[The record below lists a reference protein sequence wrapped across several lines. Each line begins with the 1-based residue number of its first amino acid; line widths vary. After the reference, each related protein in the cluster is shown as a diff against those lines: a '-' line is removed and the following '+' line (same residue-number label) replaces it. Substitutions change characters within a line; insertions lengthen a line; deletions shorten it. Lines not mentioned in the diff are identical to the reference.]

1 MITDKR
7 EDILKYIPQR
17 PPMVMIHRLKE
28 ASVTLAVTLFD
39 IEADN
44 LFVEAGFLQES
55 GLIENI
61 AQTGAAMT
69 GYHAIANQTEVKLG
83 FIGAVKRLKIHSKP
97 AVGQTIET
105 HVKVTHEVFDYK
117 VIKGEVYHQQQLMAE
132 CEMNI
137 FIQPDEASMK

>member
-7 EDILKYIPQR
+7 EDLLKYIPQR
-17 PPMVMIHRLKE
+17 SPMVMIHRLKD
-28 ASVTLAVTLFD
+28 ASESSAVTLFD

-69 GYHAIANQTEVKLG
+69 GYNAIENQTEVKLG
-83 FIGAVKRLKIHSKP
+83 FIGAVKRLKIHDKP
-97 AVGQTIET
+97 AIGQTIET
-105 HVKVTHEVFDYK
+105 LVKVTHEVFDYK
-117 VIKGEVYHQQQLMAE
+117 VIKGEVYHQQHLIAE

-137 FIQPDEASMK
+137 FIQPDEAY

>member
-1 MITDKR
+1 MITDKQ
-7 EDILKYIPQR
+7 EDLLKYIPQR
-17 PPMVMIHRLKE
+17 PPMVMIHRLKQV
-28 ASVTLAVTLFD
+28 SDSGAVTLFD
-39 IEADN
+39 IKRDN

-69 GYHAIANQTEVKLG
+69 GFNAVKNQTEVKLG
-83 FIGAVKRLKIHSKP
+83 FIGAVKRLKIVDKP

-105 HVKVTHEVFDYK
+105 QVRVIHEVFDYR
-117 VIKGEVYHQQQLMAE
+117 VIKGEVYAQQQLLAE

-137 FIQPDEASMK
+137 FIPPDDVSVK

>member
-7 EDILKYIPQR
+7 EDLFRFIPQR

-28 ASVTLAVTLFD
+28 ATEASAVTLFD
-39 IEADN
+39 IEQDN

-69 GYHAIANQTEVKLG
+69 GFHAIANQATVKLG
-83 FIGAVKRLKIHSKP
+83 FIGAVKKLKINQKP

-105 HVKVTHEVFDYK
+105 HVKVIHEVFDYR
-117 VIKGEVYHQQQLMAE
+117 VIKGEVYHQDQLIAA

-137 FIQPDEASMK
+137 FIQPDEASV

>member
-17 PPMVMIHRLKE
+17 APMVMIHRLKE
-28 ASVTLAVTLFD
+28 ASESLAVTLFD
-39 IEADN
+39 IEEDN

-69 GYHAIANQTEVKLG
+69 GYNAIENQTEVKLG
-83 FIGAVKRLKIHSKP
+83 FIGAVKKLKIHDKP
-97 AVGQTIET
+97 ALGQTIET
-105 HVKVTHEVFDYK
+105 RVKVTHEVFDYK
-117 VIKGEVYHQQQLMAE
+117 VIKGEVYYQQQLIAE